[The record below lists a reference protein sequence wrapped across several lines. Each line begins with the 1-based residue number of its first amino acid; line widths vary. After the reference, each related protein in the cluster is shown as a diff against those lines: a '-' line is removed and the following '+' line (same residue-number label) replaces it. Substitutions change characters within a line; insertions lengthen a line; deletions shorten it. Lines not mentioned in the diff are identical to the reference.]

1 MAGPYCPEDPPPPP
15 PSGVNVIVVSSTDLP
30 VGVKPPSGTLGD
42 GSETGG
48 NGESGGSTWDGT
60 VVVKDVS
67 GNLADVINAGGKNSL
82 SVNVQNTGDFPGGG
96 GGGGTDFNI
105 SGIGGGGVVNNSLS
119 SVIVDSS
126 NNAVSTTSNALNV
139 NVNNSSPI
147 DVSFDTTPDVNIAN
161 SLSSV
166 IVDSSNNA
174 VSTTSNSLNVNV
186 TNSTPLDVSFDT
198 TPDVN
203 IVNSP
208 TVSVAAFPVTQDVNN
223 TQLNGVSM
231 AKNTGDATDGTQRVV
246 LASDQPYPI
255 DASTV
260 SLDTTAVSDTQILAA
275 PGASKAIVVWAAT
288 LTTYGGA
295 TTRKW
300 AITDGNYSATTTGTS
315 NNIFMG
321 LCRSVPM
328 TWAPTFPRGRQLT
341 ANTAL
346 KATLAG
352 TGSDNLIGTIT
363 YTIVDV

>member
-1 MAGPYCPEDPPPPP
+1 M
-15 PSGVNVIVVSSTDLP
+15 
-30 VGVKPPSGTLGD
+30 
-42 GSETGG
+42 
-48 NGESGGSTWDGT
+48 
-60 VVVKDVS
+60 
-67 GNLADVINAGGKNSL
+67 
-82 SVNVQNTGDFPGGG
+82 
-96 GGGGTDFNI
+96 
-105 SGIGGGGVVNNSLS
+105 
-119 SVIVDSS
+119 
-126 NNAVSTTSNALNV
+126 
-139 NVNNSSPI
+139 
-147 DVSFDTTPDVNIAN
+147 
-161 SLSSV
+161 
-166 IVDSSNNA
+166 
-174 VSTTSNSLNVNV
+174 
-186 TNSTPLDVSFDT
+186 
-198 TPDVN
+198 
-203 IVNSP
+203 NSP